1 MAIQIT
7 WTDQWNTIY
16 NLGYCKVMDVSV
28 NNFAQRATVSV
39 GYYGS
44 AAERATLPPRA
55 YSTFIFVQPDYKPL
69 FMTSGKT
76 DVINAAYLALKGLT
90 EFATGVD
97 V

>member
-1 MAIQIT
+1 MAIQIA
-7 WTDQWNTIY
+7 WTDQWNTLY
-16 NLGYCKVMDVSV
+16 KLGYCRVMDVSV

-55 YSTFIFVQPDYKPL
+55 SSTFLFVQPDYTPL
-69 FMTSGKT
+69 FLTPGKT
-76 DVINAAYLALKGLT
+76 DAINAAYLALKGLT
-90 EFATGVD
+90 EFSTGVD